1 MILMVG
7 VSGKMGRMLTNL
19 LSRELGYDS
28 EHVMSGGALADH
40 LRTSEVELILLSME
54 LPENKSSYLLQQL
67 RKSFTLLDLPVIALI
82 RGRSPDRIAEA
93 LELGANS
100 CMGTPLNA
108 KVFKARIKVMLQ
120 TRRLYQSVCPGSSTM
135 TIMQEK
141 TQEVARLHEHIT
153 QGVEESDITQTIQSI
168 YDDDSQD
175 KATPCEFPML
185 LIIANRSFFS
195 KTIWIGKQS
204 LLAMAFEAL
213 PKEMDYQVQI
223 ITPDGEPLAL
233 DVQETHRE
241 IMDEVDAGQM
251 KLHLKINN
259 APDSYDTF
267 QQTLQAAFQA
277 KGISGVESVFRGEK
291 VAGPLQGKPKSSKV
305 FSLTGGIRYRYQR
318 LLGRGGFAMV
328 YLVEDLTLRR
338 SVAMKVLN
346 RKYAK
351 MDDAR
356 NNFLSEAQIAAQ
368 FHHPNIIFLYD
379 VGDISGKDFGRYLDF
394 PKDILDKHPER
405 LIYFT
410 MQYVEGQTLNE
421 WRETRVKIKKKE
433 YMEIF
438 WGIAKALEYA
448 HSKGV
453 IHRDIKPDNIMI
465 TEGLHTLVAD
475 FGIAK
480 LDALQ
485 DDPESEITTNG
496 KTMITCTPQ
505 YASPE
510 QITGQEMD
518 YRSDIYSFG
527 ILMYDVLVGDPP
539 FKSKSMGAMMRMHME
554 QEPEPICLRNDE
566 VSPALEAFVLKCI
579 AKKPKDRHQ
588 NAEEVSQ
595 ILIEI
600 KGSKNRSR
608 QVTKEEALAD
618 LIEEAVEAED
628 AREASDNLKNMI
640 AYIHSHKTYDDVD
653 YIKKIKSRLSEPS
666 LQHRLVINNLNPEGS
681 HLLFDF
687 YKELSSSAV
696 VFGLLMM
703 FKKEKEPW
711 KKLALAQYAIL
722 SSGRNL
728 FPLVLF
734 GLDLPDPEAA
744 IMLASFSDM
753 SYRNQEP
760 IFLKWAEHPGLE
772 TQSKLLSMLYAL
784 NRSEAETL
792 EILKW
797 FSSGKGTKHEDIKSR
812 AAKML
817 EEY

>member
-1 MILMVG
+1 M
-7 VSGKMGRMLTNL
+7 
-19 LSRELGYDS
+19 
-28 EHVMSGGALADH
+28 HA
-40 LRTSEVELILLSME
+40 
-54 LPENKSSYLLQQL
+54 
-67 RKSFTLLDLPVIALI
+67 
-82 RGRSPDRIAEA
+82 
-93 LELGANS
+93 
-100 CMGTPLNA
+100 
-108 KVFKARIKVMLQ
+108 
-120 TRRLYQSVCPGSSTM
+120 LYQAVRPGSSTV
-135 TIMQEK
+135 TIMKEK
-141 TQEVARLHEHIT
+141 TEELSALTEQTTHANEEH
-153 QGVEESDITQTIQSI
+153 DITQTIQSI
-168 YDDDSQD
+168 YDETED

-195 KTIWIGKQS
+195 KTIWISKQS
-204 LLAMAFEAL
+204 LLAMAFETL
-213 PKEMDYQVQI
+213 PKESDYQVQI
-223 ITPDGEPLAL
+223 ITPEGEPLGL
-233 DVQETHRE
+233 EVQETHRE
-241 IMDEVDAGQM
+241 DMDEVDAGQL
-251 KLHLKINN
+251 KLHLKIAN
-259 APDSYDTF
+259 APEAYDTF
-267 QQTLQAAFQA
+267 QKTLQSAYQA
-277 KGISGVESVFRGEK
+277 QGISGVESVFRGEK
-291 VAGPLQGKPKSSKV
+291 VTGSGPVKGKPKSNKL

-318 LLGRGGFAMV
+318 LLGKGGFAMV

-346 RKYAK
+346 RKFAK

-368 FHHPNIIFLYD
+368 FHQPNIIFLYD
-379 VGDISGKDFGRYLDF
+379 VGDISGKDYGKYLDF

-421 WRETRVKIKKKE
+421 WRENKIKIKKKE

-438 WGIAKALEYA
+438 WGIAQALVYA

-475 FGIAK
+475 FGIAR

-485 DDPESEITTNG
+485 DDPETETSSTG
-496 KTMITCTPQ
+496 KTIITCTPQ

-510 QITGQEMD
+510 QITGKELD
-518 YRSDIYSFG
+518 HRSDIYSFG
-527 ILMYDVLVGDPP
+527 ILMYDVLTGEPP
-539 FKSKSMGAMMRMHME
+539 FKSKSMGAMMRMHMN
-554 QEPEPICLRNDE
+554 QSPEPLCLRNEE
-566 VSPALEAFVLKCI
+566 VSPELEAFVLKCI
-579 AKKPKDRHQ
+579 AKDPKDRYQ
-588 NAEEVSQ
+588 NAEEMSQ
-595 ILIEI
+595 VLIEL

-608 QVTKEEALAD
+608 QVTKEEALRD
-618 LIEEAVEAED
+618 FIEEAMEAED
-628 AREASDNLKNMI
+628 AKEASDNLKNMI

-666 LQHRLVINNLNPEGS
+666 LQHRLVLNNLNSEGS

-687 YKELSSSAV
+687 YKELSSSSV

-734 GLDLPDPEAA
+734 GLDLPDTEAA

-760 IFLKWAEHPGLE
+760 IFLKWAEHPGME
-772 TQSKLLSMLYAL
+772 TQGKLLSMLYAL

-797 FSSGKGTKHEDIKSR
+797 FSSGKGTVHEEIKNR
-812 AAKML
+812 AVKML